1 MPWIWSCHKCHT
13 RYLLGA
19 TRRCLNDGHYF
30 CGGITVDKFTG
41 RAKKHRACVSEF
53 DYIGWEEFSEWKRAT
68 TGQIS
73 RLGSR
78 HCEDECNFPSSCHWN
93 EQHAAHNTEPD
104 VSPVKGNLGVQ
115 KGTESYIDTAG
126 REAERQK
133 SMLSTIEEEED
144 QKSWNF
150 DATPKLNGLGLHNP
164 VLDFASSENGAGE
177 GDEVV
182 DKAQVKLMMPKTQQ
196 NLTQSDDVGE
206 EEVEMRNWIGED
218 GRVSRPI
225 SPYALIEGMEEP
237 FDFRFEQDDSAV
249 ASLADEVSPLS
260 PMYTT
265 TTTWRWT
272 ADEIGLALSPP
283 GLPREG
289 EM

>member
-1 MPWIWSCHKCHT
+1 M
-13 RYLLGA
+13 
-19 TRRCLNDGHYF
+19 
-30 CGGITVDKFTG
+30 
-41 RAKKHRACVSEF
+41 SEF

-68 TGQIS
+68 TGPIP
-73 RLGSR
+73 RLGSG

-93 EQHAAHNTEPD
+93 EQYAAHNTEPD
-104 VSPVKGNLGVQ
+104 GSPVKGNLAVQ
-115 KGTESYIDTAG
+115 KGTESYIDQAG

-133 SMLSTIEEEED
+133 SMLSTIEEAED

-164 VLDFASSENGAGE
+164 VLEFASSENGAGE
-177 GDEVV
+177 SDWVV
-182 DKAQVKLMMPKTQQ
+182 DKAQVELTMPKSQH
-196 NLTQSDDVGE
+196 NVTQSDDVGE
-206 EEVEMRNWIGED
+206 EEVEMRDGMGED
-218 GRVSRPI
+218 GRGSRPI
-225 SPYALIEGMEEP
+225 SLCALTEGMEEP
-237 FDFRFEQDDSAV
+237 FDFGFEQDDGAV
-249 ASLADEVSPLS
+249 ASPADEVSPLS

-272 ADEIGLALSPP
+272 ADEVGLALSPL